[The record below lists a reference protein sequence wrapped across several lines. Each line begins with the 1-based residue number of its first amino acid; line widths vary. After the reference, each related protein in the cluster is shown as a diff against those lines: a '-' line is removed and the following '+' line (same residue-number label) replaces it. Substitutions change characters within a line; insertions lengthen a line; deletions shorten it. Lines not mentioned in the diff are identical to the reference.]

1 MKRAETGFYA
11 RTSQDTVLRQLLGER
26 SPGRARLF
34 FGWPSDL
41 TKQGEFPR
49 VTYFMASGSV
59 RRPGLYT
66 VRLQVDSWVWPSG
79 DDGGPERLAD
89 IDSRFLILLDEAH
102 WQHDGARLYATAL
115 SARDYPASPKMAL
128 RRMREFRI
136 EVSPA

>member
-11 RTSQDTVLRQLLGER
+11 RTSADATLRQLLGER
-26 SPGRARLF
+26 SPGRARIL

-41 TKQGEFPR
+41 TKQGDFPR
-49 VTYFMASGSV
+49 VTYFMASGAV

-79 DDGGPERLAD
+79 DEGGPERLAD
-89 IDSRFLILLDEAH
+89 IDSRLLILLDDAH
-102 WQHDGARLYATAL
+102 WQHDGARLYAIAL
-115 SARDYPASPKMAL
+115 ASRDFPAPPKSPL